1 MHDESI
7 RIDPPLYLAH
17 TMVSCWRC
25 GAKMPALALVAPNVA
40 EADGEICILSEIE
53 ELPEAVLHFVRNR
66 FPSFTLRYSKTAG
79 SPYYANTCLR
89 CGVISGDFYLHSE
102 PGAPFFPTT
111 EGEAK
116 QLTLEAIPFGGPH
129 YDTRGRRGWGRGLDS
144 GTRKKAD
151 GSPTSCNW
159 GPAGHTVIVRPEL
172 WPQWLLR
179 LWRFWKCR

>member
-1 MHDESI
+1 MDDDSI
-7 RIDPPLYLAH
+7 RIDPPLYLSH
-17 TMVSCWRC
+17 TKISCWRC

-53 ELPEAVLHFVRNR
+53 ELPKAVLHFVRNR

-111 EGEAK
+111 KAEAE
-116 QLTLEAIPFGGPH
+116 QLTLEPVPLAGPITVRAGVGIGAGDLILEH
-129 YDTRGRRGWGRGLDS
+129 ARKPTLTQPALTRAGKASRR
-144 GTRKKAD
+144 
-151 GSPTSCNW
+151 
-159 GPAGHTVIVRPEL
+159 
-172 WPQWLLR
+172 
-179 LWRFWKCR
+179 